1 MHSMGFCSV
10 LVGFI
15 VSLGGG
21 CIVCFGG
28 DFCVSVLVVFF
39 FFLVRHLYDLK
50 GTWELERCL
59 KSNGYK
65 KNY

>member
-1 MHSMGFCSV
+1 MGFCSV
-10 LVGFI
+10 LAGFI

-28 DFCVSVLVVFF
+28 DFCVCFGCVFI
-39 FFLVRHLYDLK
+39 FLVRHLYDLK

>member
-1 MHSMGFCSV
+1 MRLFNEVGNVISLIFAKKMHSMGFCSV

-28 DFCVSVLVVFF
+28 DFCVSVLVVVFF
-39 FFLVRHLYDLK
+39 FSCEASL
-50 GTWELERCL
+50 
-59 KSNGYK
+59 
-65 KNY
+65 